1 MTARADI
8 GGAGAEAP
16 LYIAGDYLELV
27 VTIID
32 GDGEPVDITNAT
44 AIRYVVTRQGSGG
57 DPVGAA
63 LVSRTLGSGIAVTN
77 GPAGQIT
84 ITLPNGATDNLLG
97 TFRHECE
104 VVDSEG
110 RISTVFIGRFTV
122 EAQAIMPV

>member
-8 GGAGAEAP
+8 GGVGAEAP
-16 LYIAGDYLELV
+16 LYVAGDFLELV
-27 VTIID
+27 VTILG
-32 GDGEPVDITNAT
+32 GDGEPVDLTGAS
-44 AIRYVVTRQGSGG
+44 AIRYVVTRQGAGG

-97 TFRHECE
+97 SYRHECE
-104 VVDSEG
+104 VTDDEG